1 MRSELD
7 IIAQWVKPGSRV
19 LDLGCGEGTLL
30 AHLATTRN
38 VTGYGIEIDH
48 DEIRA
53 CVENGVDV
61 IEQDIDE
68 GLRNFDDGSFDTV
81 VMTQA
86 LQALHNP
93 HLVIAEMLR
102 VGREAIVT
110 FPNFGHWRPR
120 FQIAFK
126 GRMPVSESLPHQ
138 WFDTPNIHLCT
149 FKDFE
154 LLCRDNGWRVLERL
168 VADGNHREGT
178 LMQAFPN
185 LLGEIAIYRLTRRQA
200 G

>member
-1 MRSELD
+1 MRAEND
-7 IIAQWVKPGSRV
+7 IIGQWIKPGSQV
-19 LDLGCGEGTLL
+19 LDLGCGDGALL
-30 AHLATTRN
+30 AQLAATRG

-48 DEIRA
+48 DKIRA
-53 CVENGVDV
+53 SIERGISV

-120 FQIAFK
+120 LQLTFK
-126 GRMPVSESLPHQ
+126 GRMPVSKSLPHQ
-138 WFDTPNIHLCT
+138 WYDTPNIHLCT
-149 FKDFE
+149 FRDFE
-154 LLCRDNGWRVLERL
+154 VLCRDHGWRVLDRL
-168 VADGNHREGT
+168 VADGQHREGV
-178 LMQAFPN
+178 LMQTFPN
-185 LLGEIAIYRLTRRQA
+185 LLGEIAIYRLTRR
-200 G
+200 

>member
-1 MRSELD
+1 MRTDLD
-7 IIAQWVKPGSRV
+7 IIARWIREGTRV
-19 LDLGCGEGTLL
+19 LDLGCGDGALL
-30 AHLATTRN
+30 DHLAQNRR
-38 VTGYGIEIDH
+38 VTGYGIEIGH

-53 CVENGVDV
+53 CIERGVNV

-110 FPNFGHWRPR
+110 FPNFAHWRPR
-120 FQIAFK
+120 LYVTFR
-126 GRMPVSESLPHQ
+126 GRMPISESLPHQ
-138 WFDTPNIHLCT
+138 WYDTPNIHLCT
-149 FKDFE
+149 FRDFE
-154 LLCRDNGWRVLERL
+154 VLCRDNAWRVLERL
-168 VADGNHREGT
+168 VVDQHHRENKLT
-178 LMQAFPN
+178 QLLPN
-185 LLGEIAIYRLTRRQA
+185 LLGEIAIYRLTRK
-200 G
+200 

>member
-1 MRSELD
+1 MRAELE
-7 IIAQWVKPGSRV
+7 IIGNWVKPGSRV
-19 LDLGCGEGTLL
+19 LDLGCGDGSLL
-30 AHLATTRN
+30 EYLARQRQ
-38 VTGYGIEIDH
+38 VSSYGIEIDH

-53 CVENGVDV
+53 CIERGVNV

-93 HLVIAEMLR
+93 HLVIGEMLR

-120 FQIAFK
+120 FYLTFK
-126 GRMPVSESLPHQ
+126 GRMPISESLPHQ
-138 WFDTPNIHLCT
+138 WYDTPNIHLCT
-149 FKDFE
+149 FRDFDV
-154 LLCRDNGWRVLERL
+154 LCRDNGWHVLDRL
-168 VADGNHREGT
+168 VVDARHREGL

-185 LLGEIAIYRLTRRQA
+185 LLGEIAIYRLTRR

>member
-1 MRSELD
+1 MRAEHD
-7 IIAQWVKPGSRV
+7 IIAQWVKPGAQV
-19 LDLGCGEGTLL
+19 LDLGCGDGSLL
-30 AHLATTRN
+30 SHLASARQ
-38 VTGYGIEIDH
+38 VSGYGVEIDH
-48 DEIRA
+48 DKIRA
-53 CVENGVDV
+53 CIERGVDV

-81 VMTQA
+81 IMTQA

-120 FQIAFK
+120 LQITFT

-138 WFDTPNIHLCT
+138 WYNTPNIHLCT
-149 FKDFE
+149 FRDFE
-154 LLCRDNGWRVLERL
+154 VLCRDNGWRVLERL
-168 VADGNHREGT
+168 VADSMHRESF
-178 LMQAFPN
+178 MMRVMPN
-185 LLGEIAIYRLTRRQA
+185 LLGEIAIYRLTRR
-200 G
+200 